1 MRLLSFLFLATI
13 ISCAQTRG
21 PASLSGEKVAYDSM
35 ALGNVRAQA
44 VKTINAQDVCFDITL
59 TMKNVPQKEA
69 SPSNWTVAW
78 VDQESKYHLLNLN
91 QRDPASVPQG
101 GQKIAPY
108 GAYEEWT
115 NTFRTC
121 APKAKL
127 GDVKSLVLTPKELTY
142 KENEGL
148 KLEWN

>member
-13 ISCAQTRG
+13 VSCAQNRG
-21 PASLSGEKVAYDSM
+21 PASLNGEKVAYDSM
-35 ALGNVRAQA
+35 ALGNVRASA
-44 VKTINAQDVCFDITL
+44 VKSVDAQDVCFDITL

-108 GAYEEWT
+108 GTYEEWT

-121 APKAKL
+121 APRAKL
-127 GDVKSLVLTPKELTY
+127 GDVKSLVLTPKDLTY